1 MKVLIAAAEVAPF
14 ARVGGLSDVAG
25 ALSKEVARA
34 GHDVSVFLPKYACI
48 DERAFGLERVRDAG
62 PIDVPMGGAVER
74 VEIFRAPMP
83 GEPRVRVFFVAHE
96 RYFGRPGIYT
106 DPATRQRLSRRGRA
120 ATPSSAARSSR
131 CPRRLG
137 SVPDVLHLNDH
148 HTALAAAYLRGPN
161 PYDGPLARAGVVFSI
176 HNLGYQ
182 GWFDRELLPRLGF
195 SEGLCVPGSPFEFNG
210 RVNAMK
216 LGIEFSDFVNTV
228 SERYA
233 LEISTTEEFGLGLEG
248 VLMEKWRRGR
258 LVGILNGVDT
268 SVWDPASDPLIPAH
282 YSAGDMTG
290 KAKCRAAL
298 AERCDLNAPAGVP
311 IVGIVSRLADQKGF
325 DLIHEAA
332 EAILALDVALVV
344 LGTGE
349 KKYHEFLAT
358 LAVQHGGRVSVN
370 LKFDDGLA
378 HWIEAGSDMFLMPSR
393 YEPCGLNQMYSLRYG
408 TVPVVRETGGLADT
422 VSDYDPAAGTG
433 TGFTFKE
440 YRADAMMSALRRA
453 AAAFRD
459 RAAVGRHRAAW
470 DGPRPQLVGVRGPVP
485 QALRG
490 CRRGAADGLAAGRFA
505 LDRGPAG
512 PYALHLRNIAGIAQ
526 W

>member
-34 GHDVSVFLPKYACI
+34 GHDVSVFLPKYASI
-48 DERAFGLERVRDAG
+48 DERAFGLERVRG
-62 PIDVPMGGAVER
+62 VGSIDVPMGAAVER

-83 GEPRVRVFFVAHE
+83 GGPGVSVFFVAHD

-106 DPATRQRLSRRGRA
+106 DPATGHGYPDEVERYALFCRA
-120 ATPSSAARSSR
+120 LLPASEA
-131 CPRRLG
+131 LG
-137 SVPDVLHLNDH
+137 IEPDVLHLNDH
-148 HTALAAAYLRGPN
+148 HTALAAAYLRGPE
-161 PYDGPLARAGVVFSI
+161 PYRGPMARAGVVFSI

-195 SEGLCVPGSPFEFNG
+195 PESLCVPGSPFEFNG

-216 LGIEFSDFVNTV
+216 LGIEFADFVNTV

-233 LEISTTEEFGLGLEG
+233 IEISTTAEFGLGLEG
-248 VLMEKWRRGR
+248 VLAEKGRRGE

-268 SVWDPASDPLIPAH
+268 SVWDPSTDPLIPAR
-282 YSAGDMTG
+282 YSAKDPKG
-290 KAKCRAAL
+290 KAKCRSAL
-298 AERCDLNAPAGVP
+298 AERCGLSAPAGVP

-325 DLIHEAA
+325 DLIREAA
-332 EAILALDVALVV
+332 DAILALDVALVV
-344 LGTGE
+344 LGTGQKE
-349 KKYHEFLAT
+349 YHEFLAA
-358 LAVQHGGRVSVN
+358 LAAQHGGRVSVN
-370 LKFDDGLA
+370 LKFDDELA

-422 VSDYDPAAGTG
+422 VADYDPAADTG
-433 TGFTFKE
+433 TGFAFKE
-440 YRADAMMSALRRA
+440 YRADAMVSALRRA

-459 RAAVGRHRAAW
+459 RLRWAGIVRRGMELDLSWAASAGRYVKLYGDAAAARRAA
-470 DGPRPQLVGVRGPVP
+470 
-485 QALRG
+485 
-490 CRRGAADGLAAGRFA
+490 
-505 LDRGPAG
+505 
-512 PYALHLRNIAGIAQ
+512 
-526 W
+526 